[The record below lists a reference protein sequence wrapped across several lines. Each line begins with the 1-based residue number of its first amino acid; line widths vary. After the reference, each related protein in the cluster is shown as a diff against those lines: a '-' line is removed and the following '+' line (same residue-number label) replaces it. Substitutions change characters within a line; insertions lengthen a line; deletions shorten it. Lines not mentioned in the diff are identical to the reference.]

1 MTSLPEELGDAF
13 YALADTMSIAE
24 AERFARTLAPWR
36 PVGAATAVTS
46 DGPAR
51 DLLEILGIRD
61 ARKLDVDRLWSAR
74 RTQNR
79 LWMRF
84 PIGLDPT
91 GEVVEL
97 DLKET
102 SQYGMGMHSVLIGF
116 SGSGKS
122 ETIITEVASLA
133 LTHSPETV
141 NVAFL
146 DWKMKSAGIV
156 LERFPHVVA
165 SVSNLGDEMHLVER
179 MLEALEG
186 ELDRRGALCAATNC
200 KDLNVYNEKRMVDP
214 SLEPVPGLVVI
225 IDEYQELFRSELG
238 SEFVDL
244 CWRIVRQGRSMHVFL
259 QLAGQ
264 TVDAHRLMKIRS
276 LIGFFMALRT
286 GTEEDSREAIGSSIA
301 AHLPEKGK
309 EGTGYLRE
317 GQRPPREF
325 RAFYSSPPY
334 VAPPEDGGTAPV
346 AAAGTW
352 FAPRAFTATEV
363 HDDDGLLAPPERNGH
378 EPAPMQE
385 QTPTPLAPGELP
397 PTVVDTIVE
406 SLRATGIR
414 PPRRLWLPPLETPA
428 TADELVRLVRGK
440 PWDVDYGKAP
450 GLAFP
455 VGIEDR
461 PRQHCQDVHFVDMLG
476 ANALVIGGPQ
486 SGVTTVLAT
495 MMTTAALMY
504 RPERVQF
511 YCVAAGGP
519 TLAAIGGLPHVAGLA
534 PAVDREGVGRIVAS
548 VQGIVAE
555 REAAFAKTG
564 LDMDEVR
571 RRKFSEKPEPVP
583 VAGGDVILVIDGWAT
598 FATEYPQYVDHIVAL
613 ARSLSYG
620 VHVVISHTSYLQGFK
635 QALKPLATERIELRL
650 TDPGDTEMNRQLAK
664 KVPRGVPGRGI
675 TKAGMHL
682 LIGVPELSDRPGS
695 VVAGQAAPEP
705 HVAGQAA
712 PEPDVAGQA
721 APEPERVATR
731 DIGPLI
737 AQVSGIQKAATVSR
751 LPESVP
757 FEEVARLAAPIT
769 RRTLLPFGLSEA
781 DLGPAYLDIADH
793 PHAIAV
799 GAPRSGRTNFLRVT
813 CRSITSLYRPEEAQI
828 LVLDP
833 RRTLLGVVQGPHLRD
848 YAYTQTAI
856 REAIKDLVAEL
867 DSRQPP
873 PGTTQ
878 EEMMTKKFWTGA
890 EIFVIVDDAGVWS
903 TMDNPLMMLGSHI
916 EGARDTGLHVFAATA
931 VANWNQ
937 VAIGSSVLGK
947 LRASLAPTLILDG
960 RRDAGK
966 VVADI
971 FAGPQRPGKAT
982 YYTRSGTTGALIGW
996 SNPPA
1001 PPTQA
1006 GPQT

>member
-1 MTSLPEELGDAF
+1 VTSLPEELDDAF
-13 YALADTMSIAE
+13 YAAADSMSIAD

-51 DLLEILGIRD
+51 DLLEVLGIRD

-122 ETIITEVASLA
+122 ETIITEVTSLA

-141 NVAFL
+141 TVAFL

-225 IDEYQELFRSELG
+225 IDEYQELFGSELG
-238 SEFVDL
+238 SKFIDL

-264 TVDAHRLMKIRS
+264 TVDSHRLMKIRS

-317 GQRPPREF
+317 GQGPPREF
-325 RAFYSSPPY
+325 RAFYSSPPF
-334 VAPPEDGGTAPV
+334 VPPPEDGGPVPV

-352 FAPRAFTATEV
+352 FTPRSFTATEV
-363 HDDDGLLAPPERNGH
+363 PDEEGLLAPSETNGH
-378 EPAPMQE
+378 EPAPMRE
-385 QTPTPLAPGELP
+385 QSPIPLAPGELP
-397 PTVVDTIVE
+397 PTMVDTIVN
-406 SLRATGIR
+406 SLRATGAR
-414 PPRRLWLPPLETPA
+414 PLRRLWLPPLGKPA
-428 TADELVRLVRGK
+428 AADELVRLVRGK
-440 PWDVDYGKAP
+440 PWDVDYGKTP

-461 PRQHCQDVHFVDMLG
+461 PRQHRQDVHFLDLLG
-476 ANALVIGGPQ
+476 ANGLVIGAPQ
-486 SGVTTVLAT
+486 SGVTNTLAT

-519 TLAAIGGLPHVAGLA
+519 SLAAVGGLPHVAGLA
-534 PAVDREGVGRIVAS
+534 PAMDREGVGRIIAS

-555 REAAFAKTG
+555 REAVFAKTG
-564 LDMDEVR
+564 LDMEEVR
-571 RRKFSEKPEPVP
+571 RRKFRDKPEPVP

-598 FATEYPQYVDHIVAL
+598 FAAEYPQLVDQIVAL

-620 VHVVISHTSYLQGFK
+620 VHVVVSHTSYLQGFK
-635 QALKPLATERIELRL
+635 QALKPLATARIELRL
-650 TDPGDTEMNRQLAK
+650 TDPGDSEMDRQLAK
-664 KVPRGVPGRGI
+664 KVPRGVPGRGV

-682 LIGVPELSDRPGS
+682 LMGVPELGERPDG
-695 VVAGQAAPEP
+695 
-705 HVAGQAA
+705 
-712 PEPDVAGQA
+712 
-721 APEPERVATR
+721 RVGAR

-757 FEEVARLAAPIT
+757 FEEVQRLAQPVT
-769 RRTLLPFGLSEA
+769 RRSLVPFGLSEA

-799 GAPRSGRTNFLRVT
+799 GAPRSGRSNFLRGL
-813 CRSITSLYRPEEAQI
+813 CRAITSMYRPEEAQI

-833 RRTLLGVVQGPHLRD
+833 RRTLLGVVQGAHLRD
-848 YAYTQTAI
+848 YAYTQGAI
-856 REAIKDLVAEL
+856 REAIRELVAEL
-867 DSRQPP
+867 ENRQPP

-878 EEMMTKKFWTGA
+878 HEMMTKTFWSGP
-890 EIFVIVDDAGVWS
+890 EIFVVIDDAGVWP
-903 TMDNPLMMLGSHI
+903 TMDNPLMGLGPHI

-947 LRASLAPTLILDG
+947 LRASLAPILILDG

-966 VVADI
+966 IVGDI
-971 FAGPQRPGKAT
+971 YAEPQRPGKAT
-982 YYTRSGTTGALIGW
+982 YFTRSDTTGALIGW
-996 SNPPA
+996 ST
-1001 PPTQA
+1001 PPTPPSPA

>member
-1 MTSLPEELGDAF
+1 MTSLPEELDDAF
-13 YALADTMSIAE
+13 YAVADSLSIE
-24 AERFARTLAPWR
+24 DAERFARSLAPWR
-36 PVGAATAVTS
+36 PVGAATAVTT

-51 DLLEILGIRD
+51 DLLEVLGIRD

-122 ETIITEVASLA
+122 ETIITEVTSLA

-200 KDLNVYNEKRMVDP
+200 KDLNVYNEKRMIDP

-225 IDEYQELFRSELG
+225 IDEYQELFGSELG
-238 SEFVDL
+238 SKFIDL
-244 CWRIVRQGRSMHVFL
+244 CWRIVRQGRSLHVFL

-264 TVDAHRLMKIRS
+264 TVDTHRLMKIRS

-325 RAFYSSPPY
+325 RAFYSSPPF
-334 VAPPEDGGTAPV
+334 VPPPESDGQAPV
-346 AAAGTW
+346 AAGTW
-352 FAPRAFTATEV
+352 FTPRSFTATTV
-363 HDDDGLLAPPERNGH
+363 PDDDGLLAPPETNGH
-378 EPAPMQE
+378 HHQTPVAEPAP
-385 QTPTPLAPGELP
+385 PLAPGELP
-397 PTVVDTIVE
+397 PTLVDTIVE
-406 SLRATGIR
+406 SLRATGAR
-414 PPRRLWLPPLETPA
+414 PPRRLWLPPLEKPA
-428 TADELVRLVRGK
+428 AADELVRLVRGK
-440 PWDVDYGKAP
+440 PWDVDYGKNP

-461 PRQHCQDVHFVDMLG
+461 PREHRQDVHFLDLLS
-476 ANALVIGGPQ
+476 ANALVIGAPQ
-486 SGVTTVLAT
+486 SGVTNTLAT

-519 TLAAIGGLPHVAGLA
+519 SLAAVAGLPHVAGMA
-534 PAVDREGVGRIVAS
+534 PAVDREGVGRIIAS
-548 VQGIVAE
+548 VLGIVAE
-555 REAAFAKTG
+555 REAIFAKSG

-583 VAGGDVILVIDGWAT
+583 VAGGDVVLVIDGWAT
-598 FATEYPQYVDHIVAL
+598 FAAEYPQLVDHVVAL

-635 QALKPLATERIELRL
+635 QALKPLAAARIELRL
-650 TDPGDTEMNRQLAK
+650 TDPADSEMDRQLAK
-664 KVPRGVPGRGI
+664 KVPKGIPGRGL
-675 TKAGMHL
+675 TKAGKHL
-682 LIGVPELSDRPGS
+682 LIGVPELAQWSTADG
-695 VVAGQAAPEP
+695 AG
-705 HVAGQAA
+705 
-712 PEPDVAGQA
+712 
-721 APEPERVATR
+721 RVAAR
-731 DIGPLI
+731 DIGAVI

-757 FEEVARLAAPIT
+757 FEEVQRLAAPVT
-769 RRTLLPFGLSEA
+769 RRSLVPFGLSEL
-781 DLGPAYLDIADH
+781 DLGPAYLDLADH

-799 GAPRSGRTNFLRVT
+799 GAPRSGRTNFLRVL
-813 CRSITSLYRPEEAQI
+813 CRAITTSHRPEEAQI

-833 RRTLLGVVQGPHLRD
+833 RRTLLGVVQGAHLRD
-848 YAYTQTAI
+848 YAYTQSAI
-856 REAIKDLVAEL
+856 REAIRELVAEL

-878 EEMMTKKFWTGA
+878 EEMMTKTFWSGP
-890 EIFVIVDDAGVWS
+890 EIFVVIDDAGVWP
-903 TMDNPLMMLGSHI
+903 TMDNPLMGLGGHI

-937 VAIGSSVLGK
+937 AAIGSSVLGK
-947 LRASLAPTLILDG
+947 LRASLAPILILDG

-966 VVADI
+966 IVGDI
-971 FAGPQRPGKAT
+971 YAEPQRPGKAT
-982 YYTRSGTTGALIGW
+982 YFTRSGTVGALIGW
-996 SNPPA
+996 SE
-1001 PPTQA
+1001 PPTPASVA

>member
-1 MTSLPEELGDAF
+1 MTSLPEELDDAF
-13 YALADTMSIAE
+13 YAVADTMSIAD

-51 DLLEILGIRD
+51 DLLEVLGIRD

-122 ETIITEVASLA
+122 ETIITEVTSLA

-225 IDEYQELFRSELG
+225 IDEYQELFGSELG
-238 SEFVDL
+238 SKFIDL

-264 TVDAHRLMKIRS
+264 TVDSHRLMKIRS

-325 RAFYSSPPY
+325 RAFYSSPPF
-334 VAPPEDGGTAPV
+334 VPPPEDGGPVPV

-352 FAPRAFTATEV
+352 FTPRTFTATEV
-363 HDDDGLLAPPERNGH
+363 PDEDGLLAPPETNGH
-378 EPAPMQE
+378 EPAPVRE
-385 QTPTPLAPGELP
+385 RAPIPLAPGELP
-397 PTVVDTIVE
+397 PTMVDTIVE
-406 SLRATGIR
+406 SLRATGAR
-414 PPRRLWLPPLETPA
+414 PPRRLWLPPLGTPA
-428 TADELVRLVRGK
+428 AADELVRLARGK
-440 PWDVDYGKAP
+440 PWDVDYGKTP

-455 VGIEDR
+455 IGIEDR
-461 PRQHCQDVHFVDMLG
+461 PRQHRQDVHFLDLLG
-476 ANALVIGGPQ
+476 ANGLVIGAPQ
-486 SGVTTVLAT
+486 SGVTNTLAT

-519 TLAAIGGLPHVAGLA
+519 SLAAVGGLPHVAGLA
-534 PAVDREGVGRIVAS
+534 PAMDREGVGRIIAS

-555 REAAFAKTG
+555 REAVFAKTG
-564 LDMDEVR
+564 LDMEEVR
-571 RRKFSEKPEPVP
+571 RRKFSDKPEPVP

-598 FATEYPQYVDHIVAL
+598 FAG
-613 ARSLSYG
+613 R
-620 VHVVISHTSYLQGFK
+620 
-635 QALKPLATERIELRL
+635 
-650 TDPGDTEMNRQLAK
+650 
-664 KVPRGVPGRGI
+664 VPPAGR
-675 TKAGMHL
+675 
-682 LIGVPELSDRPGS
+682 
-695 VVAGQAAPEP
+695 P
-705 HVAGQAA
+705 H
-712 PEPDVAGQA
+712 
-721 APEPERVATR
+721 
-731 DIGPLI
+731 
-737 AQVSGIQKAATVSR
+737 
-751 LPESVP
+751 
-757 FEEVARLAAPIT
+757 
-769 RRTLLPFGLSEA
+769 RR
-781 DLGPAYLDIADH
+781 
-793 PHAIAV
+793 V
-799 GAPRSGRTNFLRVT
+799 GALR
-813 CRSITSLYRPEEAQI
+813 
-828 LVLDP
+828 
-833 RRTLLGVVQGPHLRD
+833 
-848 YAYTQTAI
+848 
-856 REAIKDLVAEL
+856 
-867 DSRQPP
+867 
-873 PGTTQ
+873 
-878 EEMMTKKFWTGA
+878 
-890 EIFVIVDDAGVWS
+890 
-903 TMDNPLMMLGSHI
+903 
-916 EGARDTGLHVFAATA
+916 
-931 VANWNQ
+931 
-937 VAIGSSVLGK
+937 
-947 LRASLAPTLILDG
+947 
-960 RRDAGK
+960 
-966 VVADI
+966 
-971 FAGPQRPGKAT
+971 
-982 YYTRSGTTGALIGW
+982 
-996 SNPPA
+996 
-1001 PPTQA
+1001 
-1006 GPQT
+1006 

>member
-1 MTSLPEELGDAF
+1 VTSLPEELDDAF
-13 YALADTMSIAE
+13 YAVADTMSIAE

-51 DLLEILGIRD
+51 DLLEVLGIRD

-122 ETIITEVASLA
+122 ETIITEVTSLA

-238 SEFVDL
+238 AEFVDL

-317 GQRPPREF
+317 GMRPPREF
-325 RAFYSSPPY
+325 RAFYTSPPF
-334 VAPPEDGGTAPV
+334 VPPPEDGGPAPV

-352 FAPRAFTATEV
+352 FTPRTFTATEV
-363 HDDDGLLAPPERNGH
+363 PDEDGQLAPAKRNGH
-378 EPAPMQE
+378 EPAPVQE
-385 QTPTPLAPGELP
+385 QAPVPLAPGELP
-397 PTVVDTIVE
+397 PTVVDTIVD
-406 SLRATGIR
+406 SLRATGAR
-414 PPRRLWLPPLETPA
+414 PPRKLWLPPLETSA
-428 TADELVRLVRGK
+428 TADQLVRLMRGK
-440 PWDVDYGKAP
+440 PWDVDYGKNP
-450 GLAFP
+450 GLTFP

-461 PRQHCQDVHFVDMLG
+461 PRQHRQDVHALNLLG

-486 SGVTTVLAT
+486 SGVTTTLAT

-519 TLAAIGGLPHVAGLA
+519 SLAAVGALPHVAGLA
-534 PAVDREGVGRIVAS
+534 PAVDREGVGRIISS

-555 REAAFAKTG
+555 REAVFAKTG
-564 LDMDEVR
+564 LDMEEVR
-571 RRKFSEKPEPVP
+571 RRKFSDKPEPVP
-583 VAGGDVILVIDGWAT
+583 VAGGDVVLVIDGWAT
-598 FATEYPQYVDHIVAL
+598 FATEFPQYVDHIVAL
-613 ARSLSYG
+613 ARSISYG

-650 TDPGDTEMNRQLAK
+650 TDPGDSEMNRQLAK
-664 KVPRGVPGRGI
+664 KVPRGAPGRGL
-675 TKAGMHL
+675 TKPGMHL
-682 LIGVPELSDRPGS
+682 LVGVPELGER
-695 VVAGQAAPEP
+695 AGYDADGRAAPE
-705 HVAGQAA
+705 G
-712 PEPDVAGQA
+712 
-721 APEPERVATR
+721 RVATR
-731 DIGPLI
+731 DIGALI
-737 AQVSGIQKAATVSR
+737 AQVSGVQKAATVSR

-757 FEEVARLAAPIT
+757 FEEVQRLAQPIT
-769 RRTLLPFGLSEA
+769 RRTLIPFGLSEA
-781 DLGPAYLDIADH
+781 NLGPAYIDIADH
-793 PHAIAV
+793 PHAVAV
-799 GAPRSGRTNFLRVT
+799 GAPRSGRTNFLRVM

-856 REAIKDLVAEL
+856 REAIRDLVAEL
-867 DSRQPP
+867 DGRQPP

-878 EEMMTKKFWTGA
+878 DEMMTKKFYSGP
-890 EIFVIVDDAGVWS
+890 EIFVVIDDAGVWS
-903 TMDNPLMMLGSHI
+903 TMDNPLMNLGPHV
-916 EGARDTGLHVFAATA
+916 EGARDTGLHIFAGTA

-947 LRASLAPTLILDG
+947 LRASLAPILIMDG

-971 FAGPQRPGKAT
+971 YAEPQRPGKAI
-982 YYTRSGTTGALIGW
+982 YFTRTGTTGALIGW
-996 SNPPA
+996 ST
-1001 PPTQA
+1001 PPTPPSPA
-1006 GPQT
+1006 APQT

>member
-1 MTSLPEELGDAF
+1 MTSLPEELDDAF
-13 YALADTMSIAE
+13 YAVADTMSIAE
-24 AERFARTLAPWR
+24 AERFARSMAPWR
-36 PVGAATAVTS
+36 PAGAASAAAAS

-51 DLLEILGIRD
+51 DLLEVLGIRD
-61 ARKLDVDRLWSAR
+61 ARQLDVDRLWSAR

-122 ETIITEVASLA
+122 ETIITEVTSLA

-238 SEFVDL
+238 AEFVDL

-264 TVDAHRLMKIRS
+264 TVDSHRLMKIRS

-317 GQRPPREF
+317 GMRPPREF
-325 RAFYSSPPY
+325 RAFYTSPPF
-334 VAPPEDGGTAPV
+334 VPPPEDGGPAQV

-352 FAPRAFTATEV
+352 FTPRTFTATEV
-363 HDDDGLLAPPERNGH
+363 PDFEGLLAPPETNGH
-378 EPAPMQE
+378 EPAPVQE
-385 QTPTPLAPGELP
+385 QAPVALAPGELP
-397 PTVVDTIVE
+397 PTVVDTIVD
-406 SLRATGIR
+406 SLRATGAR
-414 PPRRLWLPPLETPA
+414 PPRQLWLPPLEQSA
-428 TADELVRLVRGK
+428 TADQLVRLMRGK
-440 PWDVDYGKAP
+440 PWDVDYGKNP
-450 GLAFP
+450 GLTFP

-461 PRQHCQDVHFVDMLG
+461 PRQHRQDVHALNLLG

-486 SGVTTVLAT
+486 SGVTNTLAT

-519 TLAAIGGLPHVAGLA
+519 SLSAVAGLPHVAGMA
-534 PAVDREGVGRIVAS
+534 PAVDREGVGRIISS

-555 REAAFAKTG
+555 REAVFAKTG
-564 LDMDEVR
+564 LDMEEVR
-571 RRKFSEKPEPVP
+571 RRKFSDKPEPVP
-583 VAGGDVILVIDGWAT
+583 VAGGDVVLVIDGWAT
-598 FATEYPQYVDHIVAL
+598 FATEFPQYVDHIVAL
-613 ARSLSYG
+613 GRCLGYG
-620 VHVVISHTSYLQGFK
+620 VHIVVSHTSYLQGFK

-650 TDPGDTEMNRQLAK
+650 TDPGDSEMNRQLAK
-664 KVPRGVPGRGI
+664 KVPKGMPGRGL
-675 TKAGMHL
+675 TKPGMHL
-682 LIGVPELSDRPGS
+682 LIGVPELGERPDG
-695 VVAGQAAPEP
+695 
-705 HVAGQAA
+705 
-712 PEPDVAGQA
+712 
-721 APEPERVATR
+721 RVATR

-737 AQVSGIQKAATVSR
+737 AEVSGVQKAATVSR

-757 FEEVARLAAPIT
+757 FEEVQRLAQPVT
-769 RRTLLPFGLSEA
+769 RRSLLPFGLSEA
-781 DLGPAYLDIADH
+781 DLGPAYVDIADH

-799 GAPRSGRTNFLRVT
+799 GAPRSGRTNFLRVM
-813 CRSITSLYRPEEAQI
+813 CRSLTSLYRPEEAQI

-856 REAIKDLVAEL
+856 REAIRDLVAEL
-867 DSRQPP
+867 ESRQPP

-878 EEMMTKKFWTGA
+878 EEMMTKKFYSGP
-890 EIFVIVDDAGVWS
+890 EIFVVVDDAGVWS
-903 TMDNPLMMLGSHI
+903 SMDNPLMNLGPHV
-916 EGARDTGLHVFAATA
+916 EGARDTGLHIFAATA

-947 LRASLAPTLILDG
+947 LRASLAPVLVMDG

-966 VVADI
+966 IVADI
-971 FAGPQRPGKAT
+971 YAEPQRPGKAV
-982 YYTRSGTTGALIGW
+982 YFTRTGTTGALIGW
-996 SNPPA
+996 SAPPA
-1001 PPTQA
+1001 PPSPA

>member
-1 MTSLPEELGDAF
+1 VTSLPEELDDAF
-13 YALADTMSIAE
+13 YAVADTMSIAE
-24 AERFARTLAPWR
+24 AERFARSMAPWR
-36 PVGAATAVTS
+36 PAGSATAAATS
-46 DGPAR
+46 DGPGR
-51 DLLEILGIRD
+51 DLLEVLGIRD

-84 PIGLDPT
+84 PIGLDPA

-122 ETIITEVASLA
+122 ETIITEVTSLA

-225 IDEYQELFRSELG
+225 IDEYQELFRSDLG
-238 SEFVDL
+238 AEFVDL
-244 CWRIVRQGRSMHVFL
+244 CWRIVRQGRSLHVFL

-264 TVDAHRLMKIRS
+264 TVDTHRLMKIRS

-317 GQRPPREF
+317 GMRAPREF
-325 RAFYSSPPY
+325 RAFFSSPPF
-334 VAPPEDGGTAPV
+334 VPPPEDGGQAPV

-352 FAPRAFTATEV
+352 FTPRTFTATEV
-363 HDDDGLLAPPERNGH
+363 PDIEGLLAPPETNGH
-378 EPAPMQE
+378 HPEPVAEQAPL
-385 QTPTPLAPGELP
+385 PLAPGELP
-397 PTVVDTIVE
+397 PTVVDVIVD
-406 SLRATGIR
+406 SLQGTGAR
-414 PPRRLWLPPLETPA
+414 PPRKLWLPPLETPA
-428 TADELVRLVRGK
+428 TADELVRLMRGK
-440 PWDVDYGKAP
+440 PWDVDYGRNP

-461 PRQHCQDVHFVDMLG
+461 PRQHRQDVHVLDMLS

-486 SGVTTVLAT
+486 SGVTNTLAT

-519 TLAAIGGLPHVAGLA
+519 SLSAVAGLPHVAGLA
-534 PAVDREGVGRIVAS
+534 PAVDREGVGRIISS

-555 REAAFAKTG
+555 REAMFAKTG

-571 RRKFSEKPEPVP
+571 RRKFSDKPEPVP
-583 VAGGDVILVIDGWAT
+583 VAGGDVVLVIDGWAT
-598 FATEYPQYVDHIVAL
+598 FATEFPQYVDHIVAL
-613 ARSLSYG
+613 GRQLGYG
-620 VHVVISHTSYLQGFK
+620 VHIVVSHTSYLQGFK

-650 TDPGDTEMNRQLAK
+650 TDPGDSEMNRQLAK
-664 KVPRGVPGRGI
+664 KVPKAVPGRGL
-675 TKAGMHL
+675 TKPGHHL
-682 LIGVPELSDRPGS
+682 LIGVPELGERPDG
-695 VVAGQAAPEP
+695 V
-705 HVAGQAA
+705 
-712 PEPDVAGQA
+712 
-721 APEPERVATR
+721 RVATR
-731 DIGPLI
+731 DVGELI
-737 AQVSGIQKAATVSR
+737 ARVSGVQKAATVSR

-757 FEEVARLAAPIT
+757 FEEVQRLAQPIT
-769 RRTLLPFGLSEA
+769 RRTLVPFGLSEA

-793 PHAIAV
+793 PHAVAV
-799 GAPRSGRTNFLRVT
+799 GAPRSGRTNFLRVL

-833 RRTLLGVVQGPHLRD
+833 RRTLLGVVQGAHLRD

-856 REAIKDLVAEL
+856 REAIRDLVAEL
-867 DSRQPP
+867 ESRQPP

-878 EEMMTKKFWTGA
+878 EEMMTKKFYSGP
-890 EIFVIVDDAGVWS
+890 EIFVVIDDAGVWS
-903 TMDNPLMMLGSHI
+903 SMDNPLMQLGPHV
-916 EGARDTGLHVFAATA
+916 EGARDTGLHIFAATA
-931 VANWNQ
+931 SANWNQ

-947 LRASLAPTLILDG
+947 LRASLAPVLIMDG

-966 VVADI
+966 IVADI
-971 FAGPQRPGKAT
+971 YPEPQRPGKAI
-982 YYTRSGTTGALIGW
+982 YFTRTGTSGALIGW
-996 SNPPA
+996 SAPPA
-1001 PPTQA
+1001 PPSPA
-1006 GPQT
+1006 GLQT

>member
-1 MTSLPEELGDAF
+1 MTSLPEELDDAF
-13 YALADTMSIAE
+13 YAVADTMSIAD
-24 AERFARTLAPWR
+24 AERFARALAPWR
-36 PVGAATAVTS
+36 PVGSATAVTS
-46 DGPAR
+46 DGAAR
-51 DLLEILGIRD
+51 DLLEVLGIRD

-84 PIGLDPT
+84 PIGLDPA

-122 ETIITEVASLA
+122 ETIITEVTSLA

-200 KDLNVYNEKRMVDP
+200 KDLNVYNEKRMIDP

-225 IDEYQELFRSELG
+225 IDEYQELFGSELG
-238 SEFVDL
+238 SKFIDL
-244 CWRIVRQGRSMHVFL
+244 CWRIVRQGRSLHVFL

-264 TVDAHRLMKIRS
+264 TVDVHRLQKIRS
-276 LIGFFMALRT
+276 LIGFFMSLRT

-325 RAFYSSPPY
+325 RAFYSSPPF
-334 VAPPEDGGTAPV
+334 VPPLESGPAPV

-352 FAPRAFTATEV
+352 FAPRSFTATVAPDE
-363 HDDDGLLAPPERNGH
+363 DGLLATPEVNGQV
-378 EPAPMQE
+378 PAPVQE
-385 QTPTPLAPGELP
+385 PTPIPLAPGELP
-397 PTVVDTIVE
+397 PTLVDTVVD
-406 SLRATGIR
+406 SLQATGVR
-414 PPRRLWLPPLETPA
+414 PPRQLWLPPLNNPA

-440 PWDVDYGKAP
+440 PWDVEYGDSP
-450 GLAFP
+450 GLAFA

-461 PRQHCQDVHFVDMLG
+461 PRQHRQDVHFLDLLS
-476 ANALVIGGPQ
+476 ANGLVIGAPQ
-486 SGVTTVLAT
+486 SGVTTTLAT
-495 MMTTAALMY
+495 MMTTAALTY

-519 TLAAIGGLPHVAGLA
+519 SLAAVAGLPHVAGLA

-555 REAAFAKTG
+555 REAVFAKTG
-564 LDMDEVR
+564 LDMEEVR
-571 RRKFSEKPEPVP
+571 RRKFGAKPEPVP

-598 FATEYPQYVDHIVAL
+598 FAAEYPQLVEQIVAL
-613 ARSLSYG
+613 SRALSYG
-620 VHVVISHTSYLQGFK
+620 VHVVISHTSYLQGLK
-635 QALKPLATERIELRL
+635 QALKPLATARIELRL
-650 TDPGDTEMNRQLAK
+650 TDPGDSEMDRMLAR
-664 KVPRGVPGRGI
+664 KVPKGVPGRGL
-675 TKAGMHL
+675 TKAGMHV
-682 LIGVPELSDRPGS
+682 LIGVPELAERTGS
-695 VVAGQAAPEP
+695 
-705 HVAGQAA
+705 
-712 PEPDVAGQA
+712 DVAGQA
-721 APEPERVATR
+721 APAGRVAAR
-731 DIGPLI
+731 DIGPVI
-737 AQVSGIQKAATVSR
+737 AEVSGIQKAATVSR
-751 LPESVP
+751 LPEAVP
-757 FEEVARLAAPIT
+757 YEEVERLARPHT
-769 RRTLLPFGLSEA
+769 RVGLVAFGLSEA
-781 DLGPAYLDIADH
+781 DLGPAYLDLVDH

-799 GAPRSGRTNFLRVT
+799 GAPRSGRTNFLRVL
-813 CRSITSLYRPEEAQI
+813 CRAITSAYRPDEAQL

-848 YAYTQTAI
+848 YAYTQTAL
-856 REAIKDLVAEL
+856 REAIRALVAEL
-867 DSRQPP
+867 DNRQPP

-878 EEMMTKKFWTGA
+878 QEMMTKKFWSGP
-890 EIFVIVDDAGVWS
+890 EIFVAIDDAGVWP
-903 TMDNPLMMLGSHI
+903 TMDNPLMALGPHI

-937 VAIGSSVLGK
+937 VAIGSSLLGK

-960 RRDAGK
+960 RREAGK
-966 VVADI
+966 IVADI
-971 FAGPQRPGKAT
+971 VAEPQRPGKAAFF
-982 YYTRSGTTGALIGW
+982 TRFGTSGALIGW
-996 SNPPA
+996 SNPPTL
-1001 PPTQA
+1001 PTA
-1006 GPQT
+1006 AVPQT

>member
-1 MTSLPEELGDAF
+1 VTLPDELDDAF
-13 YALADTMSIAE
+13 YAVADTMSIAE
-24 AERFARTLAPWR
+24 AERFARAMAPWR
-36 PVGAATAVTS
+36 PVGSATTVS
-46 DGPAR
+46 NDGGPAR
-51 DLLEILGIRD
+51 DLLEVLGIRD

-122 ETIITEVASLA
+122 ETIITEVTSLA

-238 SEFVDL
+238 SQFVDL
-244 CWRIVRQGRSMHVFL
+244 CWRIVRQGRSLHVFL

-264 TVDAHRLMKIRS
+264 TVDSHRLMKIRS

-286 GTEEDSREAIGSSIA
+286 GTEEDSREAIGSPIA

-317 GQRPPREF
+317 GMRPPREF
-325 RAFYSSPPY
+325 RAFYSSPPF
-334 VAPPEDGGTAPV
+334 VPPPEDGGPAPV

-352 FAPRAFTATEV
+352 FTPRTFTATEMP
-363 HDDDGLLAPPERNGH
+363 DEDGLLAPPETNGQ
-378 EPAPMQE
+378 EPAPVPE
-385 QTPTPLAPGELP
+385 QAPTPLAPGELP
-397 PTVVDTIVE
+397 PTLVDTIVD
-406 SLRATGIR
+406 SLQATGAR
-414 PPRRLWLPPLETPA
+414 PPRQLWLPPLEQSA
-428 TADELVRLVRGK
+428 TADELVRLARGK
-440 PWDVDYGKAP
+440 PWDVDYGKNP

-461 PRQHCQDVHFVDMLG
+461 PRQHRQDVHFLNLLG
-476 ANALVIGGPQ
+476 ANGLVIGAPQ
-486 SGVTTVLAT
+486 SGVTTTLAT

-519 TLAAIGGLPHVAGLA
+519 SLAAVNGLPHVAGMA
-534 PAVDREGVGRIVAS
+534 PAVDREGVGRIIAS

-555 REAAFAKTG
+555 REAVFAKTG

-571 RRKFSEKPEPVP
+571 RRKFSDKPEPVP

-598 FATEYPQYVDHIVAL
+598 FAAEYPQYVDHIVAL

-650 TDPGDTEMNRQLAK
+650 TDPGDSEMDRQLAK
-664 KVPRGVPGRGI
+664 KVPRNAPGRGL

-682 LIGVPELSDRPGS
+682 LIGVPELGERPAS
-695 VVAGQAAPEP
+695 AATD
-705 HVAGQAA
+705 AA
-712 PEPDVAGQA
+712 ASTG
-721 APEPERVATR
+721 RVATR

-757 FEEVARLAAPIT
+757 FEEVLRLAQPVT
-769 RRTLLPFGLSEA
+769 RRSLIPFGLSET

-793 PHAIAV
+793 PHAVAV
-799 GAPRSGRTNFLRVT
+799 GAPRSGRSNFLRVL
-813 CRSITSLYRPEEAQI
+813 CRAITSLYRPEEAQI

-848 YAYTQTAI
+848 YAYTQSAI
-856 REAIKDLVAEL
+856 REAIRVLVAEL
-867 DSRQPP
+867 DTRQPP

-878 EEMMTKKFWTGA
+878 EEMMTKTFWSGP
-890 EIFVIVDDAGVWS
+890 EIFVVIDDAGVWP
-903 TMDNPLMMLGSHI
+903 TMDNPLMGLAPHI
-916 EGARDTGLHVFAATA
+916 EGARDTGLHVLAATA

-947 LRASLAPTLILDG
+947 LRGSLSPILILDG

-966 VVADI
+966 IAADI
-971 FAGPQRPGKAT
+971 YAEPQRPGKAI
-982 YYTRSGTTGALIGW
+982 YYTRSATTGALIGW
-996 SNPPA
+996 SE
-1001 PPTQA
+1001 PPTPPSPA

>member
-1 MTSLPEELGDAF
+1 MTSLPEEFDDAF
-13 YALADTMSIAE
+13 YAVADSMSIAD
-24 AERFARTLAPWR
+24 AERFARALAPWR
-36 PVGAATAVTS
+36 PVGAATAVTA

-51 DLLEILGIRD
+51 DLLEVLGIHD

-122 ETIITEVASLA
+122 ETIITEVTSLA

-141 NVAFL
+141 NIAFL

-225 IDEYQELFRSELG
+225 IDEYQELFGSELG
-238 SEFVDL
+238 SKFIDL

-264 TVDAHRLMKIRS
+264 TVDSHRLMKIRS

-325 RAFYSSPPY
+325 RAFYSSPPF
-334 VAPPEDGGTAPV
+334 VPPPEDGGPTPM

-352 FAPRAFTATEV
+352 FTPRSFTATEV
-363 HDDDGLLAPPERNGH
+363 PDVDGLLAPPETNGQQPAPVQ
-378 EPAPMQE
+378 EQAPMQ
-385 QTPTPLAPGELP
+385 LAPGELP
-397 PTVVDTIVE
+397 PTVVDTIVD
-406 SLRATGIR
+406 SLRATGAR
-414 PPRRLWLPPLETPA
+414 PPRQLWLPPLGRPA

-440 PWDVDYGKAP
+440 PWDVDYGKNP

-461 PRQHCQDVHFVDMLG
+461 PRQHRQDVHFLDLLS
-476 ANALVIGGPQ
+476 ANGLVIGGPQ
-486 SGVTTVLAT
+486 SGVTNALAT

-519 TLAAIGGLPHVAGLA
+519 SLAAVGGLPHVAGLA
-534 PAVDREGVGRIVAS
+534 PAVDREGVGRIIAS
-548 VQGIVAE
+548 VLGIVAE
-555 REAAFAKTG
+555 REAVFAKTG

-583 VAGGDVILVIDGWAT
+583 VAGGDIVLVIDGWAT
-598 FATEYPQYVDHIVAL
+598 FAAEYPQLVDHIVAL

-635 QALKPLATERIELRL
+635 QALKPLATARIELRL
-650 TDPGDTEMNRQLAK
+650 TDPGDSEMDRQLAK
-664 KVPRGVPGRGI
+664 KVPRGVPGRGL

-682 LIGVPELSDRPGS
+682 LIGVPELAERSGSDAARR
-695 VVAGQAAPEP
+695 AAP
-705 HVAGQAA
+705 A
-712 PEPDVAGQA
+712 D
-721 APEPERVATR
+721 RVAAR

-757 FEEVARLAAPIT
+757 FEEVQRLAQPII
-769 RRTLLPFGLSEA
+769 RRSLVPFGLSEA
-781 DLGPAYLDIADH
+781 DLGPAYLDLADH

-799 GAPRSGRTNFLRVT
+799 GAPRSGRSNFLRVL
-813 CRSITSLYRPEEAQI
+813 CQAITSHYRPEEAQI

-848 YAYTQTAI
+848 YAYTQSAI
-856 REAIKDLVAEL
+856 REAIRELVAEL
-867 DSRQPP
+867 DNRQPP

-878 EEMMTKKFWTGA
+878 QEMMTKTFWSGPA
-890 EIFVIVDDAGVWS
+890 IFVVIDDAGVWP
-903 TMDNPLMMLGSHI
+903 TMDNPLMALGPHI

-947 LRASLAPTLILDG
+947 LRASLAPILILDG

-966 VVADI
+966 IVADI
-971 FAGPQRPGKAT
+971 FAEPQRPGKAT
-982 YYTRSGTTGALIGW
+982 YFTRSGTTGALIGW
-996 SNPPA
+996 SNPPTSPSA
-1001 PPTQA
+1001 A

>member
-1 MTSLPEELGDAF
+1 VTSLPEELDDAF
-13 YALADTMSIAE
+13 YAVADSMSIAE
-24 AERFARTLAPWR
+24 AERFARTMAPWR

-51 DLLEILGIRD
+51 DLLEVLGIRD

-122 ETIITEVASLA
+122 ETIITEVTSLA

-225 IDEYQELFRSELG
+225 IDEYQELFRSDLG
-238 SEFVDL
+238 AEFVDL

-317 GQRPPREF
+317 GMRPPREF
-325 RAFYSSPPY
+325 RAFYSSPPF
-334 VAPPEDGGTAPV
+334 VPPPEDGGPAPV

-352 FAPRAFTATEV
+352 FTPRSFTATEV
-363 HDDDGLLAPPERNGH
+363 PDDDGLLAPPERNGH
-378 EPAPMQE
+378 EPAPAAE
-385 QTPTPLAPGELP
+385 QVAMPLAPGELP
-397 PTVVDTIVE
+397 PTVVDTLVE
-406 SLRATGIR
+406 SLRATGAR
-414 PPRRLWLPPLETPA
+414 PPRQLWLPPLEKPA

-440 PWDVDYGKAP
+440 PWDVDYGKTP

-461 PRQHCQDVHFVDMLG
+461 PRQHRQDVHFVDLLG

-486 SGVTTVLAT
+486 SGVTTTLAT
-495 MMTTAALMY
+495 MLTTAALMY

-519 TLAAIGGLPHVAGLA
+519 SLAAVGGLPHVAGLA
-534 PAVDREGVGRIVAS
+534 PAVDREGVGRIIAS

-555 REAAFAKTG
+555 REAVFAKTG

-571 RRKFSEKPEPVP
+571 RRKFSDKPEPVP
-583 VAGGDVILVIDGWAT
+583 VAGGDIVLVIDGWAG
-598 FATEYPQYVDHIVAL
+598 FASEYPQYVDHIVAL

-620 VHVVISHTSYLQGFK
+620 VHVVVSHTSYLQGFK

-650 TDPGDTEMNRQLAK
+650 TDPGDSEMNRQLAK
-664 KVPRGVPGRGI
+664 KVPRTTPGRGI

-682 LIGVPELSDRPGS
+682 LIGLPELGDWRGS
-695 VVAGQAAPEP
+695 
-705 HVAGQAA
+705 
-712 PEPDVAGQA
+712 DVAGQA
-721 APEPERVATR
+721 AAGPDVAGGRVATR

-737 AQVSGIQKAATVSR
+737 AGVSGIQKAATVSR

-757 FEEVARLAAPIT
+757 FEEVQRLAAPIT
-769 RRTLLPFGLSEA
+769 RRSLVPFGLSEL

-799 GAPRSGRTNFLRVT
+799 GAPRSGRSNFLRVL
-813 CRSITSLYRPEEAQI
+813 CRALTSLYRPEEAQI

-848 YAYTQTAI
+848 YAYTQSAI
-856 REAIKDLVAEL
+856 REAIKELVAEL
-867 DSRQPP
+867 ENRQPP

-878 EEMMTKKFWTGA
+878 EEMMTKTFWSGP
-890 EIFVIVDDAGVWS
+890 EIFVVIDDAGVWS
-903 TMDNPLMMLGSHI
+903 TMDNPLMMLGPHI

-947 LRASLAPTLILDG
+947 LRASLAPVLILDG

-966 VVADI
+966 IVADI
-971 FAGPQRPGKAT
+971 FAEPQRPGKAT

-1001 PPTQA
+1001 APSQA